1 MCVLHGAGIRHHPL
15 LGHECRE
22 RHSNISHCRPG
33 STLFVSYKTN
43 QQLIQVEIIHDCF
56 EY

>member
-1 MCVLHGAGIRHHPL
+1 MCVLQGAGIRHHPL
-15 LGHECRE
+15 LGHERRE
-22 RHSNISHCRPG
+22 CHSNISHCRPG

-43 QQLIQVEIIHDCF
+43 QQLIQVGIIHDCF